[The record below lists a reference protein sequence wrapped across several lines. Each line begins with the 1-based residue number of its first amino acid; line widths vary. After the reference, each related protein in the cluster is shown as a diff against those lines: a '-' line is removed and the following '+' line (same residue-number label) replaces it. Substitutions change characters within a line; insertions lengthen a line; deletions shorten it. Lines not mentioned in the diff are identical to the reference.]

1 MSAIMFL
8 KKCII
13 GFSYGVSFPLTIVL
27 LDYWLK
33 ECGVSNT
40 TIGLFSLFH
49 LPFALKLFF
58 APIIDECEIPY
69 LSNLIGKRRSWVI
82 LGQLFLIISIIC
94 MAQINPKQNIGLLM
108 FFASMIALADG
119 IQNIALYPYQISDIT
134 QEQFGYTAGTISFGH
149 RIGTIATKVFTLYC
163 AHFLGWKTAYEC
175 STLLIFC
182 CMIFIF
188 FMKEPKIADRV
199 HITNKK
205 NVHILSSPMNKMSEE
220 IKKILYTKNGLYT
233 ILILLLYRATDFT
246 IQKMSR
252 VFCLEIGFSK
262 IDIAN
267 IVQFFG
273 SAAVVV
279 GGFLAG
285 FIIKKYGTLKAMIIL
300 SATHMIFL
308 FSYLLLNYVGN
319 NVDILCAVIFLEG
332 ISGGAV
338 AAAFISF
345 LYEECKNGSQ
355 YALLWAIHELG
366 GMCFRFS
373 SGFLADQLGWN
384 LFFIITPLLSLP
396 CIVVLMKKVD
406 WIGK

>member
-1 MSAIMFL
+1 MFL

-33 ECGVSNT
+33 ECGMSNT

-49 LPFALKLFF
+49 LPFTLKLFF

-69 LSNLIGKRRSWVI
+69 LSKLLGKQYSWVI
-82 LGQLFLIISIIC
+82 VGQFLLIISILC
-94 MAQINPKQNIGLLM
+94 MAQVDPKLNLGLFM
-108 FFASMIALADG
+108 FFASMVALADG

-163 AHFLGWKTAYEC
+163 AHFFGWKTAYEC
-175 STLLIFC
+175 STLLIFF
-182 CMIFIF
+182 CMISIF
-188 FMKEPKIADRV
+188 FMKEPKIIDTI
-199 HITNKK
+199 HNIDKENLHK
-205 NVHILSSPMNKMSEE
+205 LSSPINKISEE
-220 IKKILYTKNGLYT
+220 IKKIFYTKNGFYT

-262 IDIAN
+262 VDIAN

-273 SAAVVV
+273 SAAVIV

-285 FIIKKYGTLKAMIIL
+285 FIIKKYKTLKAMIIL
-300 SATHMIFL
+300 SIIHMIFL
-308 FSYLLLNYVGN
+308 FSYLFLNYVGN
-319 NVDILCAVIFLEG
+319 NINVLCIVIFLEG

-366 GMCFRFS
+366 GICFRFY
-373 SGFLADQLGWN
+373 SGFLVDQLGWN

-396 CIVVLMKKVD
+396 CIIILMKR
-406 WIGK
+406 I

>member
-1 MSAIMFL
+1 
-8 KKCII
+8 
-13 GFSYGVSFPLTIVL
+13 
-27 LDYWLK
+27 
-33 ECGVSNT
+33 
-40 TIGLFSLFH
+40 
-49 LPFALKLFF
+49 
-58 APIIDECEIPY
+58 
-69 LSNLIGKRRSWVI
+69 
-82 LGQLFLIISIIC
+82 
-94 MAQINPKQNIGLLM
+94 
-108 FFASMIALADG
+108 
-119 IQNIALYPYQISDIT
+119 
-134 QEQFGYTAGTISFGH
+134 
-149 RIGTIATKVFTLYC
+149 
-163 AHFLGWKTAYEC
+163 
-175 STLLIFC
+175 
-182 CMIFIF
+182 
-188 FMKEPKIADRV
+188 MKDPKIADRV

-332 ISGGAV
+332 ISEGAV

-373 SGFLADQLGWN
+373 SGFL
-384 LFFIITPLLSLP
+384 LL
-396 CIVVLMKKVD
+396 VRQ
-406 WIGK
+406 